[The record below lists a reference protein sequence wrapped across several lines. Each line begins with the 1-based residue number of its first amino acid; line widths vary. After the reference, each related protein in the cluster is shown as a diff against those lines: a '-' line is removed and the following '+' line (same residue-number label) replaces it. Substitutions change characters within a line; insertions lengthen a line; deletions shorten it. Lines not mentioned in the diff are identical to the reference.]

1 MPLPLV
7 LNPVPETVIAVLPDG
22 FSSVVDRLTDGVPV
36 EELLPLELL
45 PLELLEPLEAL
56 VLLVPLDPVL
66 PLVPELAL
74 PADCEEPPPEG
85 RVASCLAAPPANDT
99 EVAVSWLRSE
109 EP

>member
-45 PLELLEPLEAL
+45 EPLEAPEAL
-56 VLLVPLDPVL
+56 VLLVPLEPVL
-66 PLVPELAL
+66 PLVPELTL

-99 EVAVSWLRSE
+99 AVAVSWLRSE

>member
-7 LNPVPETVIAVLPDG
+7 LNPVPETVIGVLPDG

-36 EELLPLELL
+36 EELL

-74 PADCEEPPPEG
+74 PADCED
-85 RVASCLAAPPANDT
+85 CLLYTSDAADDLT
-99 EVAVSWLRSE
+99 TV
-109 EP
+109 

>member
-7 LNPVPETVIAVLPDG
+7 LNPLPETVIAVLPDG

-36 EELLPLELL
+36 EELL

-99 EVAVSWLRSE
+99 AVAVSWLRSE